1 MRPDGDSLTEDGP
14 VRAAWTGLR
23 VLAEVGMVTTGP
35 VGSRRHVVSDTWREI
50 ERLRAIETAA
60 LQLLNALAVDEE
72 WDHLIVEQRTID
84 AVSAL
89 SAAVRR

>member
-1 MRPDGDSLTEDGP
+1 MLTAHITLDEYENLDAIK
-14 VRAAWTGLR
+14 VA
-23 VLAEVGMVTTGP
+23 
-35 VGSRRHVVSDTWREI
+35 
-50 ERLRAIETAA
+50 AIE
-60 LQLLNALAVDEE
+60 LLNALDVDEE